1 METARYRGWD
11 ALTDEELLEQ
21 AGSAGFTVLVTT
33 DKSLGSEQPD
43 SALGV
48 VAVDDNRVDAL
59 LAALAEI
66 VEAIR
71 AAVPGQPQS
80 VAIRSRLFTFRA

>member
-33 DKSLGSEQPD
+33 DKSPGSEQPE
-43 SALGV
+43 SPLGV
-48 VAVDDNRVDAL
+48 VAVDDNRVHSL

-71 AAVPGQPQS
+71 AAVPGLPQS